1 MISISDFI
9 IFLAEN
15 KCLGLYWT
23 NFEKAHFVDEYHGA
37 SRLFSC
43 YFDENP
49 RLWLVSSF
57 NWERSGEGFDYW
69 YKLATLWDMRCNY
82 LINNED

>member
-1 MISISDFI
+1 MISIRDFLV
-9 IFLAEN
+9 FLSEYR
-15 KCLGLYWT
+15 CLGSYWS

-43 YFDENP
+43 YFDEEP
-49 RLWLVSSF
+49 WLWIIISF

-69 YKLATLWDMRCNY
+69 SRLNTLWDRRCDD
-82 LINNED
+82 LLKK